1 MSKSLYANHQW
12 AVTKYG
18 VETVPPESKYHFEAS
33 RLTEMRG
40 DGEDG
45 IYDWP
50 VHMAEKTWVNIE
62 SFIDVFK
69 KALEL
74 HVGRYAPPVDSSV
87 LAKSLAAARREAA
100 RR

>member
-1 MSKSLYANHQW
+1 MSKSLYQNRQW
-12 AVTKYG
+12 AVTSYG
-18 VETVPPESKYHFEAS
+18 VESVPPESKYHFEAS

-40 DGEDG
+40 DGADA

-50 VHMAEKTWVNIE
+50 VHMAEKTWVDIE
-62 SFIDVFK
+62 AFIDAFK

-74 HVGRYAPPVDSSV
+74 HAGKYAPPVDSSL
-87 LAKSLAAARREAA
+87 LAKSLAAARKEAA